1 MKSHG
6 FTLVELVVIIILIGI
21 LSVVALPRSFN
32 RADYESRGFL
42 DETRSLLRYAQKQ
55 AIAQRRTVCV
65 TLNATGVS
73 LRIADVAGATACNT
87 TLGLAAPPRG
97 GTGLVP
103 SVEQFS
109 FYSSGGTDQSADV
122 IVNIVGVNSTI
133 IVDRVSGYVR

>member
-87 TLGLAAPPRG
+87 TLGLAAPPPRRDRSGTFG
-97 GTGLVP
+97 GAVQLL
-103 SVEQFS
+103 QFRR
-109 FYSSGGTDQSADV
+109 YRPECRCHCQYRRRQQYDH
-122 IVNIVGVNSTI
+122 
-133 IVDRVSGYVR
+133 R